1 MKNLAQSAQSV
12 AFYALAAALIVTPI
26 FFLPLTTDFYAF
38 NKQAL
43 FIILTAVILLA
54 WLVRCLSQKTVRL
67 TVSPLLL
74 PLALFAATVVVSTLL
89 SKINH
94 VNAWLGRSSLY
105 LAVVVFYF
113 IGISIL
119 QTSRQARLIINGLIT
134 SAVILALLGIL
145 AFTQALAN
153 TGLPAYL
160 TNKQFTPAGS
170 PLTLVS
176 FLIITL
182 PLALVLAF
190 KTRSGPKKLS
200 YFLASGVIIS
210 AITIIGSAMLSADQ
224 SVFTLILL
232 PKLAGWSIAIDSFK
246 TSAIFG
252 TGPAS
257 FLSVFTQFKPLF
269 LNRLDNWALNFG
281 VSSNEYL
288 HLMTTLGLVGIAT
301 IGLIIAALFKLAKR
315 EPGTRITANQLAV
328 RSALA
333 ATALLGLFVPF
344 SPLIWITLA
353 GYLVLSTALA
363 KAKNSPKIKD
373 VILTVNAITVVD
385 PDAPTPVAIT
395 DRSNL
400 MPWILAIPISAGL
413 IFLTLLASRAYAA
426 EYIFKKSL
434 DAARENRG
442 GETYNLQIAALQKN
456 PNLDRYRLAY
466 SNTNFALA
474 NALAGQKELTDQDKQ
489 TISQLI
495 QQAIREAKLATQL
508 NPQIANNW
516 RNLANLYRNLVNFA
530 DGADQFAIASYIRAI
545 QLDPANPL
553 LRVELG
559 GLFYGL
565 QRYDEA
571 INNFQQSVQL
581 KPDYA
586 NGYYNLS
593 AAYKADNKILEAYQ
607 AMQQV
612 VALLEPGS
620 EEAQKAQQDLAD
632 LKAQLPPPAQPSAAE
647 SKTKPGGTL
656 SAPEEPPAAPKD
668 LQGAIEVEE
677 PEIPSPSPR
686 PSPQTE

>member
-1 MKNLAQSAQSV
+1 
-12 AFYALAAALIVTPI
+12 
-26 FFLPLTTDFYAF
+26 
-38 NKQAL
+38 
-43 FIILTAVILLA
+43 
-54 WLVRCLSQKTVRL
+54 
-67 TVSPLLL
+67 
-74 PLALFAATVVVSTLL
+74 
-89 SKINH
+89 
-94 VNAWLGRSSLY
+94 
-105 LAVVVFYF
+105 
-113 IGISIL
+113 
-119 QTSRQARLIINGLIT
+119 
-134 SAVILALLGIL
+134 
-145 AFTQALAN
+145 
-153 TGLPAYL
+153 
-160 TNKQFTPAGS
+160 
-170 PLTLVS
+170 
-176 FLIITL
+176 
-182 PLALVLAF
+182 LAF
-190 KTRSGPKKLS
+190 KTRSGPKKLA

-210 AITIIGSAMLSADQ
+210 AITIIGSAMLSADK

-252 TGPAS
+252 TGPGS

-269 LNRLDNWALNFG
+269 LNRLDSWALNFG
-281 VSSNEYL
+281 ISSNEYL
-288 HLMTTLGLVGIAT
+288 HLMTTLGLAGIAT
-301 IGLIIAALFKLAKR
+301 IGLLIAGLFKLAKR

-328 RSALA
+328 HSALA

-353 GYLVLSTALA
+353 GYLILTTTLA
-363 KAKNSPKIKD
+363 KAKSSPKIKD
-373 VILTVNAITVVD
+373 VILTINAITVVD
-385 PDAPTPVAIT
+385 PDAPTPVAVT

-400 MPWILAIPISAGL
+400 MPWILAVPISAGL

-508 NPQIANNW
+508 NPQRANNW

-593 AAYKADNKILEAYQ
+593 AAYKANNKILEAYQ

-620 EEAQKAQQDLAD
+620 EDAQKAQQELAD
-632 LKAQLPPPAQPSAAE
+632 LKAQLPPPAQTSATEAE
-647 SKTKPGGTL
+647 TKRGGTL
-656 SAPEEPPAAPKD
+656 SAPEKPPAAPKD

-677 PEIPSPSPR
+677 PEIPNPSPT
-686 PSPQTE
+686 PTP